1 MYASLQIVGNVGNF
15 ELKKAGEKTFSKF
28 GVATTSWSKGDGKK
42 TTWYNVVCWNAM
54 LSEFLAQNMGKGS
67 KVFVTGELQQREYTD
82 KNGTTKTSIELV
94 VSPFNGTVLIL
105 SEWASNGA
113 AEEDSP
119 IDDSVPF

>member
-15 ELKKAGEKTFSKF
+15 ELKKAGEKTFAKF
-28 GVATTSWSKGDGKK
+28 GVATTSWSKADGKK

-82 KNGTTKTSIELV
+82 KNGATKTSIELV

-105 SEWASNGA
+105 SEWTSNGA

-119 IDDSVPF
+119 IDDSIPF

>member
-28 GVATTSWSKGDGKK
+28 GVATTSWSKSDGKK
-42 TTWYNVVCWNAM
+42 TTWYNVVCWNTM

-82 KNGTTKTSIELV
+82 KNGATKTSIELI

-105 SEWASNGA
+105 SEWASKGA
-113 AEEDSP
+113 TEEDSP
-119 IDDSVPF
+119 IDNSVPF